1 MNKKTVIIILL
12 IVILSIILIL
22 LGLFFPNNG
31 KKNNSKKGEKYS
43 CSITK
48 KDKYYVV
55 SYNSNYD
62 DYSMVNNI
70 YEVFDNKDKLKEVLD
85 KKKCDVSKIDIDFSS
100 KNALVM
106 ETLIDPKLKTI
117 KIEDK
122 NIKVIINYKI
132 KDKGV
137 YNLFVM
143 PVDKDIENYDIR
155 IFPSNGV
162 ERPSSNE

>member
-55 SYNSNYD
+55 SYNSNYG
-62 DYSMVNNI
+62 DYSMVDNT
-70 YEVFDNKDKLKEVLD
+70 YEVFDNKNKLKEVLD
-85 KKKCDVSKIDIDFSS
+85 NKKCDISKVDIDFSS

-106 ETLIDPKLKTI
+106 ETLIDPKVETMKV
-117 KIEDK
+117 EDK
-122 NIKVIINYKI
+122 SVKVIITYKT
-132 KDKGV
+132 KNKGV
-137 YNLFVM
+137 YNVFIM

-155 IFPSNGV
+155 IFPSNTAEGPTV
-162 ERPSSNE
+162 NE